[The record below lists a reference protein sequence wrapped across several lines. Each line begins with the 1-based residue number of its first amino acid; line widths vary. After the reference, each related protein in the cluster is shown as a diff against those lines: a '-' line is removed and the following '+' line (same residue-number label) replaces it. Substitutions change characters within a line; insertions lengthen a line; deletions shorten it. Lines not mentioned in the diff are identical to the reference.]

1 MPYGSW
7 LNLQRRDYAL
17 NKKVAL
23 SILIALVVAN
33 AAWVAASQH
42 SAPLIALIFYAI
54 VAFLCWQ
61 RNHFQAGIIAGIV
74 GLGIHAYELIFWGVA
89 GLGAFDLLLFFIN
102 LVFPIPLIYFSYKA
116 YRESARMTR

>member
-1 MPYGSW
+1 M
-7 LNLQRRDYAL
+7 

-74 GLGIHAYELIFWGVA
+74 GLGIHAYELIFLGVA
-89 GLGAFDLLLFFIN
+89 ELGAFDLLLFLMN

-116 YRESARMTR
+116 YRESERMTR